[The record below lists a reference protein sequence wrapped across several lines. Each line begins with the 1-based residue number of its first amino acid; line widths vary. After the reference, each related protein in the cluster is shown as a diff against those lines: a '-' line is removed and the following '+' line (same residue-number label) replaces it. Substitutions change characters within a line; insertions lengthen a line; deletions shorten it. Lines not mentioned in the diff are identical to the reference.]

1 MEAGSGAAED
11 DDGDGDSDDGA
22 DEKEDGAVETEDGA
36 GVDRGRFSAAERE
49 REGATW
55 RTIESDKSE
64 ESVKRI
70 SGRKHSR

>member
-1 MEAGSGAAED
+1 MEARSGATED
-11 DDGDGDSDDGA
+11 DDGDDERDDGA
-22 DEKEDGAVETEDGA
+22 IEMEDGA

-64 ESVKRI
+64 KLVERI

>member
-1 MEAGSGAAED
+1 MEARSGATED
-11 DDGDGDSDDGA
+11 DDGDAERDDDGA
-22 DEKEDGAVETEDGA
+22 IQTEDGA
-36 GVDRGRFSAAERE
+36 GVDHGRFSAAERE